1 MPVHVLVVV
10 LVVAA
15 ELEFVV
21 SAASARRGSCSR
33 VYRCYSVGADSV
45 GELVAVAGAA
55 TDVAVELVAVFV
67 AADAHAAD

>member
-1 MPVHVLVVV
+1 
-10 LVVAA
+10 
-15 ELEFVV
+15 
-21 SAASARRGSCSR
+21 

>member
-1 MPVHVLVVV
+1 MTVHETVHVLVVV

-33 VYRCYSVGADSV
+33 VYRCYSVG
-45 GELVAVAGAA
+45 ELVAVAGAA